1 MSLGLYDENTTSS
14 YYKSDSMYEPNYE
27 EESENLTDSLMK
39 IFTPVRNE
47 ISTQE
52 ESGEF
57 MLFLNKEE
65 EPQADY
71 KEVVNSEE
79 RTETIIQ
86 EDSSNIFDRPEIIFQ
101 TVKTKKEKPSH
112 RKMEDDSIRKK
123 FKTHCEES
131 IRLAVNQH
139 LKKIFPKENLAFNK
153 LPQNFLSN
161 PKIEVNKKSLEMD
174 ILSRYSYDFMEDT
187 GNDMNLAGD
196 KKLKSNKDIIKKLR
210 KDLKYNVNEDKVL
223 IRKVKDLV
231 FDFINS
237 QKYRDELVRI
247 EISDGHEY
255 RKRYELVTKGDSEN
269 LGYIDYYLKSR
280 GNKHKHKHNHNHKQ
294 D

>member
-1 MSLGLYDENTTSS
+1 MSLGLYDDNTTSS

-27 EESENLTDSLMK
+27 DESENHYTNSLMK
-39 IFTPVRNE
+39 FFTPVRNE

-52 ESGEF
+52 ESGEI
-57 MLFLNKEE
+57 MLFLTKEE

-79 RTETIIQ
+79 RTETITL

-131 IRLAVNQH
+131 IRLVVNQH
-139 LKKIFPKENLAFNK
+139 LKKIFPKENIAFNK

-161 PKIEVNKKSLEMD
+161 PKIEVNKKSLEMN
-174 ILSRYSYDFMEDT
+174 ILSRYSYDFIKDT
-187 GNDMNLAGD
+187 GKDLNLAGE
-196 KKLKSNKDIIKKLR
+196 KKLKSNQDIIKKLTE
-210 KDLKYNVNEDKVL
+210 KFKYNVNTDKVL
-223 IRKVKDLV
+223 RRKVKDLV
-231 FDFINS
+231 LDFINS
-237 QKYRDELVRI
+237 KKYRDELLRI
-247 EISDGHEY
+247 EISDGQEY

-280 GNKHKHKHNHNHKQ
+280 GNKPKQ